1 MKRMNKMNSH
11 LSALSSGAS
20 LGGTVSRYED
30 KEKIY
35 AQGAPAY
42 TLFYIQEG
50 GVRLTTKTKHQ
61 PSAVTAILG
70 AHDFFGELCLAGYPL
85 RVSTAVALT
94 ASSIRTL
101 KKEKMLQILR
111 KKNKVSNSLVAY
123 LLSSVKSY
131 RDHVADL
138 LTSSAEKRLARV
150 LLRLAHLDKKGP
162 AVVEIPILSHQVPA
176 DRGGPPRPRVNW
188 FINRFRRQGFF
199 YFGWGLRVHQSLRE
213 VPQAPYRS
221 PSH

>member
-20 LGGTVSRYED
+20 LGGTVSHYED

-42 TLFYIQEG
+42 TLFYIQE
-50 GVRLTTKTKHQ
+50 HQ

-94 ASSIRTL
+94 ASSIRTI
-101 KKEKMLQILR
+101 KKDKMLEMLR
-111 KKNKVSNSLVAY
+111 KKNNKVSNSLVAY

-131 RDHVADL
+131 GDHVAQL

-162 AVVEIPILSHQVPA
+162 PIVEIPILSHQVLA
-176 DRGGPPRPRVNW
+176 DMVGTTRPRVNV
-188 FINRFRRQGFF
+188 FMNRFRRQGFIN
-199 YFGWGLRVHQSLRE
+199 YDGGLEVHQSLRR
-213 VPQAPYRS
+213 VLRGR
-221 PSH
+221 

>member
-20 LGGTVSRYED
+20 LGGTVSHYED

-61 PSAVTAILG
+61 ASAVTAILG

-85 RVSTAVALT
+85 RMSTAVALT
-94 ASSIRTL
+94 ASSIRTI

-111 KKNKVSNSLVAY
+111 KKNKASNSLVAY

-131 RDHVADL
+131 QDHVAHL
-138 LTSSAEKRLARV
+138 LT
-150 LLRLAHLDKKGP
+150 
-162 AVVEIPILSHQVPA
+162 
-176 DRGGPPRPRVNW
+176 
-188 FINRFRRQGFF
+188 
-199 YFGWGLRVHQSLRE
+199 
-213 VPQAPYRS
+213 
-221 PSH
+221 